1 MTTVVEP
8 AIGGSPRPVN
18 QRIKGIFCLT
28 VGIAVFS
35 VQDVIIKLLSGGYP
49 VHQAMVI
56 RSLTALPLLFLLV
69 VLDGGVR
76 SLNSKRRG
84 LLIVRGLI
92 MFTAYTSYYLGLA
105 ALPLATC
112 VALYFTAPLYITML
126 SVVVL
131 GETVGRRRWAAVAGG
146 FVGVLIMVRPG
157 TEVFD
162 WASLLPLFAGLAY
175 AVSQIITRKLGEVER
190 ATTMSF
196 YGNGVFLSGGALL
209 ASLFGAG
216 GLASE
221 EHASLAFFGA
231 RLGFANDDRF
241 PAHGRLRRRRG
252 RRLDAS
258 DPGLP
263 RRASQYDRAV

>member
-1 MTTVVEP
+1 MATVVEP
-8 AIGGSPRPVN
+8 SIGGPPRLVD
-18 QRIKGIFCLT
+18 QRIKGILCLT
-28 VGIAVFS
+28 AGIAVFS
-35 VQDVIIKLLSGGYP
+35 VQDVIIKLLSGDYP

-76 SLNSKRRG
+76 SLVSKRRG

-157 TEVFD
+157 TRVFD
-162 WASLLPLFAGLAY
+162 WASLLPLFAGL
-175 AVSQIITRKLGEVER
+175 V
-190 ATTMSF
+190 
-196 YGNGVFLSGGALL
+196 
-209 ASLFGAG
+209 
-216 GLASE
+216 
-221 EHASLAFFGA
+221 
-231 RLGFANDDRF
+231 
-241 PAHGRLRRRRG
+241 
-252 RRLDAS
+252 
-258 DPGLP
+258 
-263 RRASQYDRAV
+263 